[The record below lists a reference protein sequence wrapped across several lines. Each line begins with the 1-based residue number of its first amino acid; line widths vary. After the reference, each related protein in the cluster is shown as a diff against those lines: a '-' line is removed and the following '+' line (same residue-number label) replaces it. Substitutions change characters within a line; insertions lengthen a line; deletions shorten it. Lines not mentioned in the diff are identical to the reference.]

1 MEGFAL
7 LSVLSLAMFAG
18 SYIFGSVPLVM
29 TLSESRARIFS
40 VFGAGLLVGT
50 ALSVI
55 IPEGVQSIYDGQIE
69 VYDKMVLYQ
78 QQQHIDVDNLPRVV
92 PKDVEVHANLAAAG
106 LNRKVAENHSISK
119 REVVQSVQ
127 GLHKEV
133 PAGNDE
139 AGHGGHEHGHDHDH
153 NLKEQLH
160 LAHKSIGL
168 SLLHLAHKSIGLSLV
183 IGFIVMLLIDQI
195 SRSASSGGVGRQ
207 FKITATIGLVV
218 HAAADGVALAS
229 ASAINK
235 TDVQFIVFAAIMLH
249 KGPAAFG
256 LVSFLLA
263 EGLEAFRVKRHL
275 LVFSLSAPVAALVT
289 YYTIATFG
297 LGGESL
303 SSGSTTGVLM
313 LFSAGTFLY
322 VATVHVLSELVN
334 NPKSGDFELVPTNAS
349 GHSHS
354 ASGLSL
360 TVRELLA
367 LVIGAVCP
375 TIIASGHSH

>member
-1 MEGFAL
+1 MEGFTL

-55 IPEGVQSIYDGQIE
+55 IPEGVQSIYDSQIE
-69 VYDKMVLYQ
+69 AYDRIMFYQ
-78 QQQHIDVDNLPRVV
+78 QHQRIDVENLPRVV
-92 PKDVEVHANLAAAG
+92 PKDAEVHEELAAAG
-106 LNRKVAENHSISK
+106 LNQQLEAEENIEK
-119 REVVQSVQ
+119 AKSVQ
-127 GLHKEV
+127 KRAANGTPEEVHSRVPRGLHKEV
-133 PAGNDE
+133 SANEHSTHDHGN
-139 AGHGGHEHGHDHDH
+139 DHDH
-153 NLKEQLH
+153 NLKEQFQ
-160 LAHKSIGL
+160 
-168 SLLHLAHKSIGLSLV
+168 LAHKSIGLSLV
-183 IGFIVMLLIDQI
+183 IGFVIMLLIDQI
-195 SRSASSGGVGRQ
+195 SRAGTGNVDRQ

-229 ASAINK
+229 ASVINK

-256 LVSFLLA
+256 LVSFLLS
-263 EGLEAFRVKRHL
+263 EGLQRNRVKKHL
-275 LVFSLSAPVAALVT
+275 LIFSLSAPVTALVT
-289 YYTIATFG
+289 YYAIATFG

-303 SSGSTTGVLM
+303 SSGSTTGILM

-334 NPKSGDFELVPTNAS
+334 NPKSGDFELIPTNTS

-354 ASGLSL
+354 SSGLSL

-367 LVIGAVCP
+367 LVVGAVCP
-375 TIIASGHSH
+375 TILASGHSH

>member
-1 MEGFAL
+1 MEGFTL

-55 IPEGVQSIYDGQIE
+55 IPEGVQAIYDGQIE
-69 VYDKMVLYQ
+69 YYDKMVFYQ
-78 QQQHIDVDNLPRVV
+78 HQQRIDVDTLPRVV
-92 PKDVEVHANLAAAG
+92 PKDAEVHEKLAAAG
-106 LNRKVAENHSISK
+106 LNQKVAGQEEHNISK
-119 REVVQSVQ
+119 REVIQSPSKEDHVRSVRA
-127 GLHKEV
+127 LHKEV
-133 PAGNDE
+133 AAESEP
-139 AGHGGHEHGHDHDH
+139 GHEHHGHGHDHS
-153 NLKEQLH
+153 LKEQLH

-168 SLLHLAHKSIGLSLV
+168 SLV
-183 IGFIVMLLIDQI
+183 IGFVIMLLIDQI
-195 SRSASSGGVGRQ
+195 TRSAGSGGVDRQ

-229 ASAINK
+229 ASVINK

-256 LVSFLLA
+256 LVSFLVS
-263 EGLEAFRVKRHL
+263 EGLERARVKRHL
-275 LVFSLSAPVAALVT
+275 LVFSLAAPVAALVT
-289 YYTIATFG
+289 YYVILTLGF
-297 LGGESL
+297 GGESL

-349 GHSHS
+349 GHSHG

-375 TIIASGHSH
+375 TILASGHSH